1 MAGLTLI
8 ILFSEMLRIFK
19 IYVFSK
25 NKSLK
30 ENKNLLEYLKIYH
43 FSKIKFSKLIN
54 YLTNM
59 RWSDQCTMVTILK
72 RINKG

>member
-8 ILFSEMLRIFK
+8 ILFSEMLRIFLN
-19 IYVFSK
+19 YVFSK
-25 NKSLK
+25 NKNLK

-43 FSKIKFSKLIN
+43 FSKVKFSKLIN
-54 YLTNM
+54 YLTNIC
-59 RWSDQCTMVTILK
+59 WSDHCTMVTILK